1 MVYDEQSRI
10 LFSGELFGGI
20 TFTSSLF
27 ATSQHWEGIR
37 MWHQMYIPTQHTLQR
52 AIKSVRDLQPPPNMI
67 APQHG
72 AILQGDLIPT
82 VLDKLSVL
90 PVGIDLTQATAIDK
104 VMYIEAINDVLDTI
118 AKQVGKDVIANL
130 LHRLDEDRSLPHL
143 FNVKHGR
150 LIDLRDDILGDVMGA
165 FKLFMYALI
174 QDQPPDVQ
182 EVVKNAIIG
191 SNWDL
196 STFMQTL
203 VHRKN
208 G

>member
-1 MVYDEQSRI
+1 MAYDEQKRI

-37 MWHQMYIPTQHTLQR
+37 MWHQMYIPTQQALQI
-52 AIKSVRDLQPPPNMI
+52 AIKIVRDLKPPPNII

-82 VLDKLSVL
+82 VLDKLSTL

-130 LHRLDEDRSLPHL
+130 LHCLDEDRSLPHL
-143 FNVKHGR
+143 FTVKHGR

-174 QDQPPDVQ
+174 QDQSLEVQ
-182 EVVKNAIIG
+182 EVVRNAIIG

>member
-1 MVYDEQSRI
+1 MI
-10 LFSGELFGGI
+10 
-20 TFTSSLF
+20 
-27 ATSQHWEGIR
+27 
-37 MWHQMYIPTQHTLQR
+37 QR

-208 G
+208 R